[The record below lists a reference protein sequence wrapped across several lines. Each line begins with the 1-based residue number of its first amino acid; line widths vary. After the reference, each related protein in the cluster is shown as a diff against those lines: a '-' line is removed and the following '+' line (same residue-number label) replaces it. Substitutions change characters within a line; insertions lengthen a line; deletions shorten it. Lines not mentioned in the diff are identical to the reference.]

1 LFGNLIRG
9 YHYQRLSK
17 LKEDPMELPNQYIV
31 VESMSYSY
39 PRRDIYRLTHSLLG
53 IDSNL
58 RLIERNSSLIIHR
71 QETHGIYSEEVR
83 TIVGAIRE
91 IFGWNN
97 EYYRIK
103 ICGLV
108 TPGDLNI
115 LINSTFKNK
124 GIVVLNLLKK

>member
-1 LFGNLIRG
+1 
-9 YHYQRLSK
+9 
-17 LKEDPMELPNQYIV
+17 MELPNQYIV
-31 VESMSYSY
+31 VDSLFYTSYS
-39 PRRDIYRLTHSLLG
+39 RRDIYRLTHSLLG

-58 RLIERNSSLIIHR
+58 KIIERNSSLIIHR
-71 QETHGIYSEEVR
+71 QYTHGVSSEETR

-97 EYYRIK
+97 EYYKIK

-115 LINSTFKNK
+115 LIKSTIKSK
-124 GIVVLNLLKK
+124 RIMITK